1 MATYSASDPGGGDI
15 FWSISGTDQLDFTI
29 TEGELNF
36 ADTPDFENPTDD
48 DPDNDYEITVM
59 ASDGDLAAS
68 LSDSI
73 NVTVT
78 VTDVNEAPDIDLPD
92 LPGYDENGTDPVATY
107 MAVDPEGDAIAW
119 TLPDTNHA
127 TDRRAFTITGG
138 VLKFEDAP
146 DFESPQDSRPYNSY
160 KVTIRASDGRLATSV
175 NVTINVTDVNEKPAV
190 APPPIADQT
199 ITASVFREIS
209 LQGRFTD
216 PDGDTLTYTAE
227 TSRPRIATASVN
239 ASDNTLT
246 LAALSAGSA
255 RITVTAADR
264 SSGHADRL
272 TVAQVFTVTVE
283 PHAPAKV
290 TGLMGMSGS
299 IRGTIDLDWNPA
311 DRADDYEVEQ
321 WRRRLLRPDDWVLLT
336 ASEVTIDT
344 ANSSAVVRGLEG
356 GETYRHRVRGTRG
369 TGANKVEG
377 AWSDELETTLTLPD
391 KVTGLN
397 GAPGT
402 NHGEIDLVWNDAVGA
417 NGYQVQQRT
426 PGNDWVVLSPL
437 SSGFNINDTTA
448 VVSDLDP
455 DETYR
460 YQVRGTNVHGEG
472 DWSDATEM
480 IAAHDERPDKPAGLD
495 ASYMIGLRGVA
506 LDWQAAGGA
515 AAYEVRITPTPS
527 TQQTVFSGE
536 SAEITGLVP
545 ETQYRF
551 IVRARKTYRGT
562 PLYSLWSDPVRR
574 DGPRPTSIGHQ
585 EDHAVGY
592 KVRPLTAA
600 PGLPAGFPDPAAAIR
615 AALQPAADAWNNAAA
630 QLNKGMKIC
639 AFRSCAGSN
648 HDGWAV
654 TVKTVSMNTK
664 DAGETD
670 GGDHESGCGRSVACV
685 KAEVTA
691 DDHLRNMSLIIEEP
705 AWECRGSKKSTCAQ
719 HLRIYWTNV
728 QGDDMTRAVDM
739 TTGSTVGLYYYI
751 VPTMTHEFGHTLG
764 LHDFYL
770 DETTGLNGILNG
782 VMLPNAVTLQGA
794 VMHTGDVINDEDKK
808 QLEAIYAYH
817 DSASH

>member
-1 MATYSASDPGGGDI
+1 
-15 FWSISGTDQLDFTI
+15 
-29 TEGELNF
+29 
-36 ADTPDFENPTDD
+36 
-48 DPDNDYEITVM
+48 M

-92 LPGYDENGTDPVATY
+92 LTGYDENGTDPVATY

-199 ITASVFREIS
+199 ITAGVFREIS
-209 LQGRFTD
+209 LQGKFSD
-216 PDGDTLTYTAE
+216 PDGDTLTYTAA

-246 LAALSAGSA
+246 LAALSAGTA
-255 RITVTAADR
+255 TITVTAADR
-264 SSGHADRL
+264 PASNSDRL
-272 TVAQVFTVTVE
+272 TVEQTFTVTVE

-290 TGLMGMSGS
+290 TGLTGKSGS
-299 IRGTIDLDWNPA
+299 IRGTIDLDWDPA

-321 WRRRLLRPDDWVLLT
+321 WRQRFLLPDDWVLLT

-344 ANSSAVVRGLEG
+344 ANTSAVVRGLEG

-480 IAAHDERPDKPAGLD
+480 IDAHDERPDKPAGLD
-495 ASYMIGLRGVA
+495 ASYMIGLIGVA

-515 AAYEVRITPTPS
+515 AAYQVRITPTPS

-562 PLYSLWSDPVRR
+562 PLYSLWSDPVRL

-585 EDHAVGY
+585 EDHTVEYGIGTI
-592 KVRPLTAA
+592 TAA
-600 PGLPAGFPDPAAAIR
+600 PGLPAGIPDPVAAIR
-615 AALQPAADAWNNAAA
+615 AAIKPAAAAWNSAAA
-630 QLNKGMKIC
+630 SLGKGLKIC
-639 AFRSCAGSN
+639 AFGSCVGSN
-648 HDGWAV
+648 HDTWIVA
-654 TVKTVSMNTK
+654 VKTVARNTK
-664 DAGETD
+664 DAGATD
-670 GGDHESGCGRSVACV
+670 GGAHDEGCGRSVACV
-685 KAEVTA
+685 KAAVDS
-691 DDHLRNMSLIIEEP
+691 DDHLRGMSLIIEEP
-705 AWECRGSKKSTCAQ
+705 AWECRGIRNTGTCTQ
-719 HLRIYWTNV
+719 HRIYWTNV
-728 QGDDMTRAVDM
+728 QGDDMADAVDM
-739 TTGSTVGLYYYI
+739 TTGKLVGEYYYML
-751 VPTMTHEFGHTLG
+751 PTMTHEFGHTLG
-764 LHDFYL
+764 LSDFYRD
-770 DETTGLNGILNG
+770 DETQLDGLTHAIMYSGPVI
-782 VMLPNAVTLQGA
+782 
-794 VMHTGDVINDEDKK
+794 HSDDVK